1 MNSGDLPGNPHHFFP
16 GAVFFV
22 DPKKVQVFLY
32 FYKENHNFHDFRP
45 SWRTLTPSKFYQI
58 FFRLQRKVLNIE
70 DTLQRL
76 FKGKIS
82 GRFKK

>member
-1 MNSGDLPGNPHHFFP
+1 MVFRTVISKYRLTNKSITGSGLSLRNNYKNQKGIYFKINNKKTPIFF
-16 GAVFFV
+16 
-22 DPKKVQVFLY
+22 
-32 FYKENHNFHDFRP
+32 
-45 SWRTLTPSKFYQI
+45 KFYQI
-58 FFRLQRKVLNIE
+58 FFRFQRKVLNIE